1 MEIRRD
7 KPVEEFIG
15 DAKSNKFKIGDDSVG
30 IIIDSLINLYS
41 DPIGSIVR
49 EVTSNC
55 YDAHRE
61 KRLKR
66 KGIIPMTSEDKLQ
79 YWYKEDKTPQREF
92 QNENILLGIGNA
104 MIFRDFGIGLS
115 QQRVE
120 TIYTMFGNSTKRD
133 NNLQIGG
140 FGIGAK
146 SPFSYT
152 DTFYIIA
159 NHNGI
164 KYSYMLYKGN
174 DAFHMDMIKQIPT
187 TDLNSTEVIIPI
199 KEDSDLKTFR
209 KSIEQ
214 QLIYFENIRYINV
227 EEGLGANIK
236 SIACNYEDDSL
247 AIALD
252 LKSTNI
258 DRELHCMV
266 GRVRY
271 PLDFN
276 VIDDNHIKT
285 QEAPAAIKF
294 AIGEIDLVPSRENI
308 RYTDRTKAAIKA
320 KMELI
325 RKNCIDDC
333 NRELNTAT
341 DFIHWL
347 KMALSITKGNTWR
360 RTFDSVFEIK
370 AYIAELKKDDL
381 KLDIVGELSVN
392 PLLDKAETKLFAGF
406 SCYTVSKENSKNH
419 VGGYKLIKKVTILQ
433 DFLKY
438 PVYYQEQNYEPDEEG
453 DIKKKTFRKAK
464 DMAIVN
470 YVESDNQIVGN
481 SFIQLRKNE
490 IDDKV
495 LESEKEIDLWNNK
508 QKAREPKVIKS
519 DFEIMSKLIDGCKHK
534 FKMYDDFK
542 QEVSDDLVG
551 EYESD
556 QARRKRLGKI
566 FGRKLYLGRNMDE
579 ARFGNIETEVTD
591 LGAYKDKGGIVIYG
605 FSKDNELLKQV
616 GGICRQ
622 NGMNKYAPEYA
633 NTSFNWAP
641 DIEDSNHRRYRDF
654 HEEAVIL
661 KVATNL
667 KDQLAEFIN
676 VNDLFKM
683 KHDIIKKWYT
693 SHLIEEDTE
702 KINFFQF
709 FRTLNE
715 DLFYKWRKLHRLH
728 DKNYRKFKYLNKYQ
742 SDELLNLCKSSNL
755 KDDKALETL
764 KELKQYAEGL
774 DLLKFLDI
782 IEPTQ
787 EEAKIKNKQLFLELR
802 NYLKFKQKAILKYKK
817 IRKNNKKL
825 VN

>member
-1 MEIRRD
+1 MEIRREQ
-7 KPVEEFIG
+7 PVEEFIG
-15 DAKSNKFKIGDDSVG
+15 KAKSNKFKIGDDSVG

-66 KGIIPMTSEDKLQ
+66 KGVIPMTSEDKLQ
-79 YWYKEDKTPQREF
+79 YWHKEDKNPQIEF
-92 QNENILLGIGNA
+92 QDENILLGIGNA
-104 MIFRDFGIGLS
+104 MIFRDFGVGLS
-115 QQRVE
+115 QYRVE

-146 SPFSYT
+146 SPFAYT

-174 DAFHMDMIKQIPT
+174 DAFHMDMIKKVPT
-187 TDLNSTEVIIPI
+187 SDLNSTEVIIPI
-199 KEDSDLKTFR
+199 KEHSDLRTFR

-214 QLIYFENIRYINV
+214 QLLYFENIRYINV

-236 SIACNYEDDSL
+236 SIACDYEDEDL
-247 AIALD
+247 AISLD
-252 LKSTNI
+252 LKSASI
-258 DRELHCMV
+258 DQELHCMV

-276 VIDDNHIKT
+276 SLDNIWKDNYNNK
-285 QEAPAAIKF
+285 EREIPAAIKF
-294 AIGEIDLVPSRENI
+294 DIGEIDLVPSRENI
-308 RYTDRTKAAIKA
+308 RYTDRTKEAIKA
-320 KMELI
+320 KIESV
-325 RKNCIDDC
+325 RKSCIYDC
-333 NRELNTAT
+333 NRELNNAT

-347 KMALSITKGNTWR
+347 EMSTSILKRDTWR
-360 RTFDSVFEIK
+360 RTYDSVFEIR
-370 AYIAELKKDDL
+370 ASLAGLKKDDI
-381 KLDIVGELSVN
+381 KLNLVGELSVN
-392 PLLDKAETKLFAGF
+392 PLLDKSETKMFSGF
-406 SCYTVSKENSKNH
+406 TCYTISKEPSKNH
-419 VGGYKLIKKVTILQ
+419 VGGYRLLKKVSVLK
-433 DFLKY
+433 DFLNY

-453 DIKKKTFRKAK
+453 NVKTKTFRKAK
-464 DMAIVN
+464 DMAILN
-470 YVESDNQIVGN
+470 YVLESNKN
-481 SFIQLRKNE
+481 SFIQLRKNR

-495 LESEKEIDLWNNK
+495 IESEKEIDLWNNK
-508 QKAREPKVIKS
+508 QEAREPEVIKS
-519 DFEIMSKLIDGCKHK
+519 DFEIMSKLIDGCKHR
-534 FKMYDDFK
+534 FRMYDDFK

-579 ARFGNIETEVTD
+579 AKFGNIETEVTD

-605 FSKDNELLKQV
+605 FSKDNELLKQI

-622 NGMNKYAPEYA
+622 NGMNEHAPEYA
-633 NTSFNWAP
+633 NTNFNWAP
-641 DIEDSNHRRYRDF
+641 AEENRQSYRDF
-654 HEEAVIL
+654 HEGVVIL
-661 KVATNL
+661 KVAANL

-693 SHLIEEDTE
+693 SHLIMEDTE

-715 DLFYKWRKLHRLH
+715 NLFYKWRKLHRLH
-728 DKNYRKFKYLNKYQ
+728 DKNYRRFRYLNEYQ
-742 SDELLNLCKSSNL
+742 SDELLDLCKSNNL
-755 KDDKALETL
+755 QDDKALETL

-774 DLLKFLDI
+774 DLLKYIDI
-782 IEPTQ
+782 IQPTQ
-787 EEAKIKNKQLFLELR
+787 EETRIENKQLFLELR
-802 NYLKFKQKAILKYKK
+802 KYLKFKNKATLKYKK